1 MHHTYYEPNL
11 LTVYQVTTY
20 HLALEDAELL
30 TMQLLTMN
38 QLTSHHLALE
48 DAVELPP
55 ARDNDGRDLYLESQC
70 IPRVSTTR

>member
-1 MHHTYYEPNL
+1 MDR
-11 LTVYQVTTY
+11 VTTS

-30 TMQLLTMN
+30 TLHLLTME
-38 QLTSHHLALE
+38 LTTYHLALE
-48 DAVELPP
+48 DAIELPP